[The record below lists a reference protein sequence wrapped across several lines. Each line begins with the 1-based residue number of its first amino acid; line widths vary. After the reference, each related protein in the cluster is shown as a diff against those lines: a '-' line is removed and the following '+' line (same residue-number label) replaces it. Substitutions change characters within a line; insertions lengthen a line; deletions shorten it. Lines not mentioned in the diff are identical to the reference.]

1 MQKQTGLYVIT
12 GGPGTGKTS
21 LIEELKR
28 SGFKAVEEVAR
39 EIIKEQMQQ
48 GGEALPWKNTGLYT
62 KSMLERSI
70 ESYLANAGSDGILF
84 FDRGIPDTLAYA
96 RLIGLADTE
105 KIEQAVDQ
113 YRYNNLVFILPPWEE
128 IYCTDKERKQLFNEA
143 IDTYYVMKDV
153 YKKAGYTL
161 IEIPKLSV
169 MERRNFVINCIR
181 ES

>member
-1 MQKQTGLYVIT
+1 M
-12 GGPGTGKTS
+12 
-21 LIEELKR
+21 
-28 SGFKAVEEVAR
+28 
-39 EIIKEQMQQ
+39 
-48 GGEALPWKNTGLYT
+48 
-62 KSMLERSI
+62 
-70 ESYLANAGSDGILF
+70 
-84 FDRGIPDTLAYA
+84 AYA

-143 IDTYYVMKDV
+143 IDTYYVMKEA

>member
-21 LIEELKR
+21 LIEELKK

-39 EIIKEQMQQ
+39 VIIKEQMQQ

-70 ESYLANAGSDGILF
+70 ESYLANVGNDGVLF

-96 RLIGLADTE
+96 QLIGLVDTE

-113 YRYNNLVFILPPWEE
+113 YRYNNRVFILPPWKE
-128 IYCTDKERKQLFNEA
+128 IYCTDNERKQLFNEA
-143 IDTYYVMKDV
+143 IDTYYVMKEV
-153 YKKAGYTL
+153 YEKAGYTL
-161 IEIPKLSV
+161 IEIPKV
-169 MERRNFVINCIR
+169 PVTERRDFVINSI
-181 ES
+181 